1 MIKLIATD
9 MDGTLLDDNGKKN
22 PEFGDV
28 FKKLKEKNIKF
39 VVASGRQYLKLK
51 EDFKQYSD
59 DIIFIADNGSIV
71 MHKDKEIYS
80 ETMENKVVE
89 KAIED
94 VRNVKDTRIV
104 LSGKKEAYF
113 YTHKKDIIEEIEKY
127 YKEFTMIHDFKEIE
141 DEILKIAI
149 YVPED
154 MKGVNEKFLNSQW
167 AKDVKISVSGEFWV
181 DIYSKDTNKG
191 IAIKKIQEKYGIS
204 KEETMAFGDYF
215 NDVEMLEEAGHSYAM
230 ENAPEEFKKHAKFIA
245 KSNQEN
251 GVLEVIKEKVL

>member
-22 PEFGDV
+22 PEFGNV
-28 FKKLKEKNIKF
+28 FKKLIEKDIKF

-51 EDFKQYSD
+51 EDFQEYSD

-80 ETMENKVVE
+80 QAMEQSDVE
-89 KAIED
+89 EVIKD
-94 VRNVKDTRIV
+94 VRNIKGTRIV

-113 YTHKKDIIEEIEKY
+113 YTHRKDIIEEIEKY
-127 YKEFTMIHDFKEIE
+127 YKQFEIIDSFE
-141 DEILKIAI
+141 YIDDQILKIAI

-154 MKGVNEKFLNSQW
+154 MRGVNEKFLKSEW

-181 DIYSKDTNKG
+181 DIYSKHTNKG
-191 IAIKKIQEKYGIS
+191 IAIKKIQEKYAIS

-215 NDVEMLEEAGHSYAM
+215 NDVEMLEAAGHSYAM
-230 ENAPEEFKKHAKFIA
+230 ANAPEEFKKYAKFIA